1 MDNLQGQLCN
11 FMDNC
16 FEKVKTPDQTIM
28 LINRFEKLDIPCL
41 RDEIVHKYELY
52 ALRYKVKYSRVLS
65 KLRFEIQDR
74 LDQLKAD
81 YNDRRQSN
89 DWHVPQDWP
98 KLPGI
103 VRDMEF
109 RARKGWA
116 QNWKTKKIIFW
127 IICNR
132 GLKFWNLL
140 KVNAPMKLLQEK
152 APQLFVRNNNS
163 QMGKTMNHILEIH
176 NNLCRV
182 SKNILL

>member
-52 ALRYKVKYSRVLS
+52 ALRYKVKYFRVLT
-65 KLRFEIQDR
+65 KLNFWIQDR

-116 QNWKTKKIIFW
+116 QSWKEKNSYFLR
-127 IICNR
+127 C
-132 GLKFWNLL
+132 LKFWNLL

-182 SKNILL
+182 RRIKIFFN